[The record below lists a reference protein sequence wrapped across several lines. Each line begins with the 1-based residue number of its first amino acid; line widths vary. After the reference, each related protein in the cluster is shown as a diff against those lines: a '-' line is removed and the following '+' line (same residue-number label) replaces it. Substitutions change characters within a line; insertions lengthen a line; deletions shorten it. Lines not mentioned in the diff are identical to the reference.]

1 VKLTPLDVRKQEFRK
16 TLRGFDP
23 IEVQTFLEMVAEE
36 YEQVLEENK
45 KLNRS
50 LIELE
55 TKLKDFQETEKNLRE
70 TLLNVQEVKKQS
82 EESSRR
88 QADLIIK
95 ESELKALEIVEKA
108 RQQARLMRD
117 EVNTLRTQKES
128 FINRLRQILISQ
140 IELLSVLEVDDAIP
154 EEAYEFLENV
164 KAMKKKKI
172 KMKNPESE
180 ENNFILPDEDKE
192 VQEDQ
197 NPPAKVGNKTEAIHG
212 KTQEEESFTISADF
226 IETEENI
233 SDKVNQEKKT
243 GEGEGE
249 KPKKLEDEDIN
260 EFFKKGIHIDE
271 LIKNLDK
278 KQSKT

>member
-1 VKLTPLDVRKQEFRK
+1 MKLTPLDVKKQEFRK

-45 KLNRS
+45 QINLKVAR
-50 LIELE
+50 LE
-55 TKLKDFQETEKNLRE
+55 TKLKDYQESEKNMRE

-88 QADLIIK
+88 QSDIIIK

-108 RQQARLMRD
+108 RQQSRQMKD
-117 EVNTLRTQKES
+117 EVNMLRTQKES

-140 IELLSVLEVDDAIP
+140 IELLSVLEIDDAIP
-154 EEAYEFLENV
+154 EEALDFLEN
-164 KAMKKKKI
+164 ARARKKKKLKKKAVEQKEEI
-172 KMKNPESE
+172 ESE
-180 ENNFILPDEDKE
+180 NSQAEDSIPTPEKNIVEEAAEKE
-192 VQEDQ
+192 E
-197 NPPAKVGNKTEAIHG
+197 T
-212 KTQEEESFTISADF
+212 FTISADF
-226 IETEENI
+226 IEPAEDEGTTAPDVPET
-233 SDKVNQEKKT
+233 SKEKPEK
-243 GEGEGE
+243 

-260 EFFKKGIHIDE
+260 EFFKKGIQIDE

-278 KQSKT
+278 KQSK